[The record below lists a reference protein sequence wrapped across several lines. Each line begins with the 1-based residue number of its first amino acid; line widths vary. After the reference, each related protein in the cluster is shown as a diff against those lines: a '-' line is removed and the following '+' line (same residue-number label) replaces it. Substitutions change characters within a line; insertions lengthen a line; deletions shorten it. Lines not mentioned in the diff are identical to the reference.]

1 MDMEQISFELILNGG
16 NARSRSMEAI
26 YAAKEGDF
34 ENAHKKIKEAEEAL
48 NKAHSSQTKL
58 IQAEAGGEEF
68 KIDILLIHAQDHLMN
83 AMTLTE
89 LAKEIIYLHEV
100 K

>member
-1 MDMEQISFELILNGG
+1 MDMEKISFELILNGG

-34 ENAHKKIKEAEEAL
+34 ETAHKKIKEAEEAL
-48 NKAHSSQTKL
+48 SKAHLSQTSL

-68 KIDILLIHAQDHLMN
+68 KIDVLLIHAQDHLMN